1 MNKQIP
7 SFVSSIDT
15 YVYQSLQGIEQ
26 STIVVQTT
34 MGTVTGL
41 LTTVMPDH
49 IIVESGGSRFF
60 IRIQQIVWVIPK
72 NGGKRDV

>member
-1 MNKQIP
+1 MSHQTP

-15 YVYQSLQGIEQ
+15 YLYQSLQGLLQ

-34 MGTVTGL
+34 KGTVTGH

-49 IIVESGGSRFF
+49 IIVESGGSPYF
-60 IRIQQIVWVIPK
+60 IRTEQIVWVIPRK
-72 NGGKRDV
+72 